1 MRETFRLRSGR
12 DPLGQVGGS
21 WAQHGEGRL
30 MSLTDRLRAMVE
42 HMPPDASVTLSAE
55 WLRNQL
61 AQEGDAPGMG
71 RLLTLEEAGEIVGRS
86 PGTIRTWANSGQLE
100 GAFKLQNR
108 SWRVPEKALQSFI
121 ERQQAGKHE
130 PPTVRNS
137 GSVDLGAWRKHMP
150 PGKGVA

>member
-1 MRETFRLRSGR
+1 MSLVDRLKTIL
-12 DPLGQVGGS
+12 LGMPDGGS
-21 WAQHGEGRL
+21 V
-30 MSLTDRLRAMVE
+30 SLPVA
-42 HMPPDASVTLSAE
+42 
-55 WLRNQL
+55 WLRDL
-61 AQEGDAPGMG
+61 IDAEGDAPGMG
-71 RLLTLEEAGEIVGRS
+71 RLLTLEEAGEVVGRS

-137 GSVDLGAWRKHMP
+137 GSVDISGWRKHVP
-150 PGKGVA
+150 PEKGAA